1 MDRFDELP
9 CPVLVTDG
17 SGQILAVNAHLLDLL
32 GSTRDQWLGRS
43 MDALFPLPS
52 RIFLQTHVWP
62 MLFREGQ
69 VHEIRLEIF
78 DRQQAR
84 LPVLANCRKFELDG
98 EQRFYWVL
106 FVAFERSRFEAELLE
121 ARNRAQTT
129 AQALAKS
136 EQFVRVV
143 TDALPGMIAYWNRD
157 LRCGF
162 ANQPYLLSFGRT
174 WVEMSGAAMQDVLDE
189 HMFAVS
195 LPYIRGVLA
204 GKAQEFERQSS
215 GPDGSVAHA
224 LISYV
229 PDTDAHGVVNGF
241 FATLTNITRLKE
253 AETAMRLAASVFEIA
268 GEGILITDAQGF
280 ILSVNPAFTQITGFS
295 GAEVVGRTPRILKS
309 DRHAP
314 AFHAALWRSMVDTG
328 RWEGDIWNQRKD
340 ASLFLARQS
349 ISAMRDDAGEVLR
362 YVAVFNDVTERWGNE
377 QLVHHQAMHDTLTG
391 LPNRA
396 LLMERLGQLV
406 AIATRETRAIAVL
419 FLDLDGF
426 KAVND
431 TLGHAAGDEVLRVVA
446 QRLRAQRRQTDTVA
460 RLGGDEFVVLLDDP
474 ASREIVEQIA
484 AHMIEMIRQPI
495 DILEQQAHVGASIG
509 VALNVA
515 AGVAPKD
522 MIKNADTAMY
532 AAKAAGKNTFRFA
545 GDS

>member
-9 CPVLVTDG
+9 CPVLVTDV
-17 SGQILAVNAHLLDLL
+17 SGQILAVNADLLDML
-32 GSTRDQWLGRS
+32 GSTRDQWLHRS
-43 MDALFPLPS
+43 MEAMFPLPS

-69 VHEIRLEIF
+69 VREIRLEIF
-78 DRQQAR
+78 DRQRAR
-84 LPVLANCRKFELDG
+84 LPVLTNCRKFLLDG
-98 EQRFYWVL
+98 EQRYYWVL
-106 FVAFERSRFEAELLE
+106 FVAFERSRFEGELLE

-129 AQALAKS
+129 AQALEKS
-136 EQFVRVV
+136 EQFVRTV
-143 TDALPGMIAYWNRD
+143 TDALPGMIAYWDRD

-162 ANQPYLLSFGRT
+162 ANQPYLKSFGKT
-174 WVEMSGAAMQDVLDE
+174 WTQMSGAAMQEVLGE
-189 HMFAVS
+189 HMFAMN
-195 LPYIRGVLA
+195 LPHVQGVLA
-204 GKAQEFERQSS
+204 GQAQEFERQLPR
-215 GPDGSVAHA
+215 PDGSAAHA

-229 PDTDAHGVVNGF
+229 PDKDAHGKVIGF
-241 FATLTNITRLKE
+241 FAMLTNITRLKA
-253 AETAMRLAASVFEIA
+253 AETGMRLAASVFEIT
-268 GEGILITDAQGF
+268 GEGILITDAQGL

-295 GAEVVGRTPRILKS
+295 AAEALGKTPRILKS
-309 DRHAP
+309 DRHEP
-314 AFHAALWRSMVDTG
+314 AFHAALWRTIVDSG

-406 AIATRETRAIAVL
+406 AIAARETRTIAVL

-426 KAVND
+426 KSVND

-474 ASREIVEQIA
+474 VSRQTVAQIA
-484 AHMIEMIRQPI
+484 ANMIETIRQPI
-495 DILEQQAHVGASIG
+495 DILDRQAHVGASIG

-522 MIKNADTAMY
+522 LIKNADAAMY